1 LEKQDIVRIL
11 GHMNKKSTYWL
22 SHTPVDKFNLI
33 ELAHTQRAISNF
45 VKILTKKDIPV
56 EFFKNNQGD
65 SMTNGKK
72 IAISSTINMHNI
84 DSVVGLALHEGAH
97 CIYTDFKVLKKIANR
112 LLENNLLGGK
122 RWIEMLL
129 NFIEDRRI
137 DNLVYHN
144 APGYQDYYRAMYNR
158 YYYSKVV
165 DKGLKGKEYRKE
177 NWESYMFRII
187 NMFNKNADPNAL
199 KILPTIYKAIN
210 LKNIDRLKNTYDSL
224 ELAITIYQL
233 INMHF
238 TLMQPQDRKHIEQ
251 ENRKNAKYNKTSK
264 EEIKKAFAKQEK
276 FLEGNTPKTSLTKRE
291 TEQVE
296 AIGKSNINIKEVK
309 VLESSCPVHVINGI
323 TPAIIESN
331 LYGIFSINNFR
342 YRQQVEDGI
351 NIGKKLLRKLRI
363 RNEQIT
369 LASKRLKSGKID
381 PRRIYAANFED
392 DLFYKIDRS
401 NYKPIS
407 LHVSIDGSGSMDGT
421 KWLQVL
427 TNTIALGYV
436 ALKMDN
442 INLTI
447 SIRTSGKN
455 PSLSSQ
461 TAQIPLLILAF
472 DSKKHTLRDLKRL
485 AYYKCNGLTPE
496 GMCLNALNEYI
507 PNSSYYLDSYLINMS
522 DGYPTF
528 EMWSKNLNYRGE
540 EAILDTAK
548 AVKNIKKKGV
558 KILSYFIQ
566 SSTTKVKEKELNENF
581 QIMYGKEA
589 SFIDPKNVN
598 EITKTLNSLFLEKN
612 LVS

>member
-1 LEKQDIVRIL
+1 MK
-11 GHMNKKSTYWL
+11 NKSAYWL
-22 SHTPVDKFNLI
+22 SYTPTEKFNLI

-56 EFFKNNQGD
+56 EFFENNQGE

-112 LLENNLLGGK
+112 LLEGNLMGGR
-122 RWIEMLL
+122 RWIEALL

-137 DNLVYHN
+137 DNLVYKN
-144 APGYQDYYRAMYNR
+144 APGYQDYYRSMYER
-158 YYYSKVV
+158 YYYSKTV
-165 DKGLKGKEYRKE
+165 DQGLKGKEYREE

-187 NMFNKNADPNAL
+187 NMFNKNSDLTAL
-199 KILPTIYKAIN
+199 KCLPTIYKAVD
-210 LKNIDRLKNTYDSL
+210 LKNIDRLKNTRDSL
-224 ELAITIYQL
+224 ELAITIYHL
-233 INMHF
+233 INMSF
-238 TLMQPQDRKHIEQ
+238 ILEPQTKHQAQ
-251 ENRKNAKYNKTSK
+251 ENRKNAKHNKTSK
-264 EEIKKAFAKQEK
+264 EEIKKAFAKQEN
-276 FLEGNTPKTSLTKRE
+276 FLKGNVSKTSLTKKE
-291 TEQVE
+291 TKQVE

-309 VLESSCPVHVINGI
+309 VLESTCPVHVVKGI

-331 LYGIFSINNFR
+331 LYDTFYINDLKHR
-342 YRQQVEDGI
+342 PQVEDGI
-351 NIGKKLLRKLRI
+351 KIGKKLLHKLRI

-369 LASKRLKSGKID
+369 LASKRLKTGKID

-407 LHVSIDGSGSMDGT
+407 LHVSIDGSGSMEGT
-421 KWLQVL
+421 KWWQVL
-427 TNTIALGYV
+427 TNTVALGYV

-442 INLTI
+442 IDLTI

-455 PSLSSQ
+455 PNLSSQ

-485 AYYKCNGLTPE
+485 AYYKCKGLTPE
-496 GMCLNALNEYI
+496 GMCLNALNEFI

-528 EMWSKNLNYRGE
+528 ETYGVKGSLKVNYRGE

-566 SSTTKVKEKELNENF
+566 SSTTETKEKELNENF

-589 SFIDPKNVN
+589 SFIDPKNIN
-598 EITKTLNSLFLEKN
+598 EVTKTLNSLFLERN
-612 LVS
+612 LIS

>member
-1 LEKQDIVRIL
+1 
-11 GHMNKKSTYWL
+11 MNTKSAYWL
-22 SHTPVDKFNLI
+22 SHTPTEKFNLI

-45 VKILTKKDIPV
+45 VKILTKKDVPV
-56 EFFKNNQGD
+56 EFFENNQGE

-112 LLENNLLGGK
+112 LLEKNLMGGR
-122 RWIEMLL
+122 RWIEALL

-137 DNLVYHN
+137 DDLVYKN
-144 APGYQDYYRAMYNR
+144 APGYQDYYRSMYER

-165 DKGLKGKEYRKE
+165 DQGLKGKEYREE

-187 NMFNKNADPNAL
+187 NMFNKNSDLTAL
-199 KILPTIYKAIN
+199 KCLPTIYKTVD
-210 LKNIDRLKNTYDSL
+210 LKNISRLKNTHDSL
-224 ELAITIYQL
+224 ELAILIYNL

-238 TLMQPQDRKHIEQ
+238 TLQPQTKHQAQ
-251 ENRKNAKYNKTSK
+251 ENKKNAKHNKTSK
-264 EEIKKAFAKQEK
+264 EEIKKAFSKQEN
-276 FLEGNTPKTSLTKRE
+276 FLKGQVSKTSLSKKE
-291 TEQVE
+291 TRQVE
-296 AIGKSNINIKEVK
+296 AIGKSNINIKDIK
-309 VLESSCPVHVINGI
+309 VLETSCPVHIIKGI
-323 TPAIIESN
+323 TPSIIESN
-331 LYGIFSINNFR
+331 LYDTFYINDLKHR
-342 YRQQVEDGI
+342 LQVEDGI
-351 NIGKKLLRKLRI
+351 KIGKKLLHKLRI

-369 LASKRLKSGKID
+369 LASKRLKTGKID

-407 LHVSIDGSGSMDGT
+407 LHVSIDGSGSMEGT
-421 KWLQVL
+421 KWQQVL

-442 INLTI
+442 IDLTI
-447 SIRTSGKN
+447 SIRTSGVN
-455 PSLSSQ
+455 PNLSSK
-461 TAQIPLLILAF
+461 TAHIPLLILAF

-485 AYYKCNGLTPE
+485 AYYKAKGLTPE

-528 EMWSKNLNYRGE
+528 EATKGLKYKGK

-558 KILSYFIQ
+558 NILSYFIQ
-566 SSTTKVKEKELNENF
+566 SKTTEIKEKELNENF

-589 SFIDPKNVN
+589 SFIDPKNIN
-598 EITKTLNSLFLEKN
+598 EVTKTLNNLFLEKN

>member
-1 LEKQDIVRIL
+1 
-11 GHMNKKSTYWL
+11 MNTKSAYWL
-22 SHTPVDKFNLI
+22 SHTPTEKFNLI

-45 VKILTKKDIPV
+45 VKILTKKDVPV
-56 EFFKNNQGD
+56 EFFENNQGE

-112 LLENNLLGGK
+112 LLEGNLMGGR
-122 RWIEMLL
+122 RWIEALL

-137 DNLVYHN
+137 DNLVYKN
-144 APGYQDYYRAMYNR
+144 APGYQDYYRSMYER
-158 YYYSKVV
+158 YYYSKTV
-165 DKGLKGKEYRKE
+165 DQGLKGKEYREE

-187 NMFNKNADPNAL
+187 NMFNKNADPTAL
-199 KILPTIYKAIN
+199 QALPTIYKTID
-210 LKNIDRLKNTYDSL
+210 LKNISRLKNTRDSL
-224 ELAITIYQL
+224 ELAITIYNL
-233 INMHF
+233 INMSF
-238 TLMQPQDRKHIEQ
+238 ILEPQTKHQAQ
-251 ENRKNAKYNKTSK
+251 ENRKNAKHNKTSK
-264 EEIKKAFAKQEK
+264 EEIKKAFAKQEN
-276 FLEGNTPKTSLTKRE
+276 FLKGQVSKTSLSKKEQR
-291 TEQVE
+291 QVE
-296 AIGKSNINIKEVK
+296 AIGKSNINIKDVK
-309 VLESSCPVHVINGI
+309 VLESTCPVHVVKGI

-331 LYGIFSINNFR
+331 LYDTFYINDLKHR
-342 YRQQVEDGI
+342 PQVEDGI
-351 NIGKKLLRKLRI
+351 KIGKKLLHKLRI
-363 RNEQIT
+363 RNEQII
-369 LASKRLKSGKID
+369 LASKRLKTGKID

-407 LHVSIDGSGSMDGT
+407 LHVSIDGSGSMEGT
-421 KWLQVL
+421 KWQQVL

-442 INLTI
+442 IDLTI

-455 PSLSSQ
+455 PNVSSQ
-461 TAQIPLLILAF
+461 TAHIPLLILAF
-472 DSKKHTLRDLKRL
+472 DSKKHTLKELKRL
-485 AYYKCNGLTPE
+485 AFYKAKGLTPE
-496 GMCLNALNEYI
+496 GMCLNALNEFI

-528 EMWSKNLNYRGE
+528 ESVKGLKYKGE

-566 SSTTKVKEKELNENF
+566 SKTTIFKEKELNENF

-589 SFIDPKNVN
+589 SFIDPKNIN
-598 EITKTLNSLFLEKN
+598 EVTKTLNNLFLEKN

>member
-1 LEKQDIVRIL
+1 MGISKFWLKKNID
-11 GHMNKKSTYWL
+11 NKE
-22 SHTPVDKFNLI
+22 KFNLI

-45 VKILTKKDIPV
+45 VKILTKEEIPV
-56 EFFKNNQGD
+56 EFFENNKGE
-65 SMTNGKK
+65 SMTDGKK

-97 CIYTDFKVLKKIANR
+97 CKHTDFYVLKKIANR
-112 LLENNLLGGK
+112 LLEGNLMGGR

-158 YYYSKVV
+158 YYYSKTV
-165 DKGLKGKEYRKE
+165 DQGLKGKEYREE

-187 NMFNKNADPNAL
+187 NMFNKNANPTAL
-199 KILPTIYKAIN
+199 KILPTIYKAVD
-210 LKNIDRLKNTYDSL
+210 LKNIGRLTCTKHSL
-224 ELAITIYQL
+224 ELAIKIYQL
-233 INMHF
+233 LAMHF
-238 TLMQPQDRKHIEQ
+238 ALHPKDKHQIQ
-251 ENRKNAKYNKTSK
+251 ENRKGAKQNKTSK
-264 EEIKKAFAKQEK
+264 EEIKKAFSKQENYLK
-276 FLEGNTPKTSLTKRE
+276 GQTPKTSLSKKETK
-291 TEQVE
+291 QVE
-296 AIGKSNINIKEVK
+296 AIGKSNIKIKDVK
-309 VLESSCPVHVINGI
+309 VLDTSCPVHVIEGM
-323 TPAIIESN
+323 TPALIESN
-331 LYGIFSINNFR
+331 LYGIFSINDLKF
-342 YRQQVEDGI
+342 RQQVEDGI
-351 NIGKKLLRKLRI
+351 NIGKKLLRKLQV

-392 DLFYKIDRS
+392 DLFYKIDRA

-407 LHVSIDGSGSMDGT
+407 LHVSIDGSGSMEGT
-421 KWLQVL
+421 KWWQVL

-442 INLTI
+442 IDLTI

-455 PSLSSQ
+455 PNLSSQ

-496 GMCLNALNEYI
+496 GMCLNALNKYI

-528 EMWSKNLNYRGE
+528 EMGKDLNYRGE

-548 AVKNIKKKGV
+548 SVKNIKKKGV
-558 KILSYFIQ
+558 KILSYFIK
-566 SSTTKVKEKELNENF
+566 SSTTETKSKELNENF
-581 QIMYGKEA
+581 QIMYGKGA

-598 EITKTLNSLFLEKN
+598 EVTKTLNSLFLERN
-612 LVS
+612 LIS

>member
-1 LEKQDIVRIL
+1 
-11 GHMNKKSTYWL
+11 MNTKSAYWL
-22 SHTPVDKFNLI
+22 SHTPTEKFNLI

-45 VKILTKKDIPV
+45 VKILTKEEIPV
-56 EFFKNNQGD
+56 EFFEQNQGD
-65 SMTNGKK
+65 SMTDGKK

-97 CIYTDFKVLKKIANR
+97 CKHTDFYVLKKITNR
-112 LLENNLLGGK
+112 LLHDNLMGGR
-122 RWIEMLL
+122 RWIELLL

-144 APGYQDYYRAMYNR
+144 APGYQDYYRAMYER
-158 YYYSKVV
+158 YYYSKTV
-165 DKGLKGKEYRKE
+165 DQGLKGKEYREE

-187 NMFNKNADPNAL
+187 NMFNKNADPTAL
-199 KILPTIYKAIN
+199 KCLPTVYKAVD
-210 LKNIDRLKNTYDSL
+210 LKNIGRLTCTKHSL
-224 ELAITIYQL
+224 ELAITIYQF

-238 TLMQPQDRKHIEQ
+238 ILHSQDKHQVQ
-251 ENRKNAKYNKTSK
+251 ENKKGAKHNKTSK
-264 EEIKKAFAKQEK
+264 EEIKKAFAKQEN
-276 FLEGNTPKTSLTKRE
+276 FLKGQTSKTSLTKKE
-291 TEQVE
+291 TKQVE

-309 VLESSCPVHVINGI
+309 VLESTCPVHVINGI

-331 LYGIFSINNFR
+331 LYGIFSINDLKFK
-342 YRQQVEDGI
+342 QQVEDGI

-381 PRRIYAANFED
+381 PRRIYAADFEE

-407 LHVSIDGSGSMDGT
+407 LHVSIDGSGSMEGT
-421 KWLQVL
+421 KWWQVL

-442 INLTI
+442 IDLTI

-455 PSLSSQ
+455 PNLSSM
-461 TAQIPLLILAF
+461 TAQIPLLVLAF

-528 EMWSKNLNYRGE
+528 ETYGVKGTLKVNYRGE

-566 SSTTKVKEKELNENF
+566 SSTTETKEKELNENF

-598 EITKTLNSLFLEKN
+598 EVTKTLNSLFLERN
-612 LVS
+612 LIS

>member
-1 LEKQDIVRIL
+1 
-11 GHMNKKSTYWL
+11 MKKGSAYWL
-22 SHTPVDKFNLI
+22 SHTPTEKFNLI
-33 ELAHTQRAISNF
+33 ELAHTQRAVSNF
-45 VKILTKKDIPV
+45 VKILTKEDIPV
-56 EFFKNNQGD
+56 EFFEYNKGE

-97 CIYTDFKVLKKIANR
+97 CIYTDFFVLKKISNR
-112 LLENNLLGGK
+112 LLEGNLMGGR

-137 DNLVYHN
+137 DNLVYNN
-144 APGYQDYYRAMYNR
+144 APGYQDYYRSMYKR
-158 YYYSKVV
+158 YYYSKTV
-165 DKGLKGKEYRKE
+165 DQGLTGKEYRGE

-187 NMFNKNADPNAL
+187 NMFNKNADPTAL
-199 KILPTIYKAIN
+199 KMLPTVYKAVD
-210 LKNIDRLKNTYDSL
+210 LENIDRLKNTRDSL
-224 ELAITIYQL
+224 ELAITIYQF

-238 TLMQPQDRKHIEQ
+238 ILKSDDKHQ
-251 ENRKNAKYNKTSK
+251 GQQNRTNAKQNKTSK
-264 EEIKKAFAKQEK
+264 EEIKKAFSKQEN
-276 FLEGNTPKTSLTKRE
+276 FLKGQTSKTSLTKKE
-291 TEQVE
+291 TKQVE
-296 AIGKSNINIKEVK
+296 AIGKSNIKIKDIK
-309 VLESSCPVHVINGI
+309 TLDTSCPVHIIEGI
-323 TPAIIESN
+323 TPALIESN
-331 LYGIFSINNFR
+331 LYDCFNITDLKH
-342 YRQQVEDGI
+342 RQQVEDGI

-369 LASKRLKSGKID
+369 LASTRLKSGKID

-407 LHVSIDGSGSMDGT
+407 LHVSIDGSGSMEGT
-421 KWLQVL
+421 KWLQTL
-427 TNTIALGYV
+427 TNTIALGCV

-447 SIRTSGKN
+447 SIRTSGRDPN
-455 PSLSSQ
+455 LSSN
-461 TAQIPLLILAF
+461 TSHIPLLILAF

-528 EMWSKNLNYRGE
+528 EKSGFNYRGE

-548 AVKNIKKKGV
+548 AVKNIKNKGV

-566 SSTTKVKEKELNENF
+566 SSTTKTKEEELIENF
-581 QIMYGKEA
+581 QIMYGKGA
-589 SFIDPKNVN
+589 SFIDPKNMHEV
-598 EITKTLNSLFLEKN
+598 TKTLNNLFLEKN

>member
-1 LEKQDIVRIL
+1 MK
-11 GHMNKKSTYWL
+11 NKSAYWL
-22 SHTPVDKFNLI
+22 SHTPTEKFNLI

-45 VKILTKKDIPV
+45 VKILTKKEIPV
-56 EFFKNNQGD
+56 EFFEQNQGD
-65 SMTNGKK
+65 SMTDGKK

-84 DSVVGLALHEGAH
+84 DSVVGLAIHEGAH
-97 CIYTDFKVLKKIANR
+97 CKHTDFFVLKKISNR
-112 LLENNLLGGK
+112 LLEDNLLGGR
-122 RWIEMLL
+122 RWIELLL

-137 DNLVYHN
+137 DNLVYNN
-144 APGYQDYYRAMYNR
+144 APGYQDYYRAMYER
-158 YYYSKVV
+158 YYYSKTV
-165 DKGLKGKEYRKE
+165 DQGLKGKEYREE
-177 NWESYMFRII
+177 NWEAYMFRII
-187 NMFNKNADPNAL
+187 NMFNKNANPTAL
-199 KILPTIYKAIN
+199 KILPTIYKAVD
-210 LKNIDRLKNTYDSL
+210 LKNIGRLTSTKHSL
-224 ELAITIYQL
+224 ELAITIYQF

-238 TLMQPQDRKHIEQ
+238 ILHSKDKHQVQ
-251 ENRKNAKYNKTSK
+251 ENKKGAKQNKTSK
-264 EEIKKAFAKQEK
+264 EEIKKAFSKQEN
-276 FLEGNTPKTSLTKRE
+276 FLKGQTSKTSLTKKE
-291 TEQVE
+291 TKQVE
-296 AIGKSNINIKEVK
+296 AIGKSNIKINDVK
-309 VLESSCPVHVINGI
+309 VLDTSCPVHVIEGI
-323 TPAIIESN
+323 TPSIIESN
-331 LYGIFSINNFR
+331 LYGIFSINDLKQR
-342 YRQQVEDGI
+342 PQVEKGI
-351 NIGKKLLRKLRI
+351 NIGKKLLRKLQV

-407 LHVSIDGSGSMDGT
+407 LHVTIDGSGSMEGT
-421 KWLQVL
+421 KWWQVL

-442 INLTI
+442 IDLTI

-455 PSLSSQ
+455 PNLSSQ

-496 GMCLNALNEYI
+496 GMCLNALNKYI

-528 EMWSKNLNYRGE
+528 EMGRDLYYRGE

-566 SSTTKVKEKELNENF
+566 SSTTKTKSKELNENF

-598 EITKTLNSLFLEKN
+598 EVTKTLNSLFLEKN

>member
-1 LEKQDIVRIL
+1 MK
-11 GHMNKKSTYWL
+11 NKSAYWL
-22 SHTPVDKFNLI
+22 SHTPVEKFNLI

-45 VKILTKKDIPV
+45 VKILTKEEIPV
-56 EFFKNNQGD
+56 EFFENNQGE
-65 SMTNGKK
+65 SMTDGKK
-72 IAISSTINMHNI
+72 IAISSTINLNNI
-84 DSVVGLALHEGAH
+84 DSVVGLAIHEGAH
-97 CIYTDFKVLKKIANR
+97 CKHTNFKVLKKISNR
-112 LLENNLLGGK
+112 LLEGNLMGGR

-144 APGYQDYYRAMYNR
+144 APGYQDYYRAMYDR

-165 DKGLKGKEYRKE
+165 DKGLKGKEYREE

-187 NMFNKNADPNAL
+187 NMFNKNSDPTAL
-199 KILPTIYKAIN
+199 HCLPTIYKAVD
-210 LKNIDRLKNTYDSL
+210 LKNIGRLTSTKHSL

-233 INMHF
+233 LAMHF
-238 TLMQPQDRKHIEQ
+238 SLKKGPDLKHQNQI
-251 ENRKNAKYNKTSK
+251 NKKNAKNKNKVSK
-264 EEIKKAFAKQEK
+264 EEIKKAFSKQEN
-276 FLEGNTPKTSLTKRE
+276 FLKGQTSKTSLTKKE
-291 TEQVE
+291 TKQVE
-296 AIGKSNINIKEVK
+296 AIGKSNIQIKDIK
-309 VLESSCPVHVINGI
+309 VLDTSCPVHVIEGI

-331 LYGIFSINNFR
+331 LYDTFYINDLKHR
-342 YRQQVEDGI
+342 PQVEDGI
-351 NIGKKLLRKLRI
+351 NIGKKLLRKLRV

-392 DLFYKIDRS
+392 DLFYKIDRA

-407 LHVSIDGSGSMDGT
+407 LHVTIDGSGSMDGT
-421 KWLQVL
+421 KWQQVL

-442 INLTI
+442 IDLTI
-447 SIRTSGKN
+447 SIRTSGYN
-455 PSLSSQ
+455 PNSSSS

-472 DSKKHTLRDLKRL
+472 DSKKNTLRDLKRL
-485 AYYKCNGLTPE
+485 AYYKANGLTPE
-496 GMCLNALNEYI
+496 GMCLNALNEFI

-528 EMWSKNLNYRGE
+528 EHGKDLNYRGE
-540 EAILDTAK
+540 KAILDTAK

-598 EITKTLNSLFLEKN
+598 EVTKTLNSLFLERN
-612 LVS
+612 LIS

>member
-1 LEKQDIVRIL
+1 MK
-11 GHMNKKSTYWL
+11 NKSAYWL
-22 SHTPVDKFNLI
+22 NYTPTEKFNLI

-45 VKILTKKDIPV
+45 VKILTKKDVPV
-56 EFFKNNQGD
+56 EFFKNNQGE

-112 LLENNLLGGK
+112 LLEGNLMGGR

-144 APGYQDYYRAMYNR
+144 APGYQDYYRSMYER
-158 YYYSKVV
+158 YFYSKVV
-165 DKGLKGKEYRKE
+165 DQGLKGKEYREE

-187 NMFNKNADPNAL
+187 NMFNKNADPTAL
-199 KILPTIYKAIN
+199 QALPTIYKTID
-210 LKNIDRLKNTYDSL
+210 LKNISRLKNIRDSL
-224 ELAITIYQL
+224 ELAILIYNL
-233 INMHF
+233 INMRLIIQ
-238 TLMQPQDRKHIEQ
+238 TKKDYKHHQ
-251 ENRKNAKYNKTSK
+251 QQNRKNAKHNKTSK
-264 EEIKKAFAKQEK
+264 EEIKKAFTKQEN
-276 FLEGNTPKTSLTKRE
+276 FLKGNVSKTSLSKKE
-291 TEQVE
+291 TRQVE

-309 VLESSCPVHVINGI
+309 VLESTCPVHVVKGI

-331 LYGIFSINNFR
+331 LYDTFYINDLKHR
-342 YRQQVEDGI
+342 PQVEDGI
-351 NIGKKLLRKLRI
+351 KIGKKLLHKLRI

-369 LASKRLKSGKID
+369 LASKRLKTGKID

-407 LHVSIDGSGSMDGT
+407 LHVSIDGSGSMEGT
-421 KWLQVL
+421 KWQQVL

-442 INLTI
+442 IDLTI
-447 SIRTSGKN
+447 SIRTSGRN
-455 PSLSSQ
+455 PNLSSK

-472 DSKKHTLRDLKRL
+472 DSKKHTLKELKRL
-485 AYYKCNGLTPE
+485 AFYKCKGLTPE
-496 GMCLNALNEYI
+496 GMCLNALNEFI

-528 EMWSKNLNYRGE
+528 ETYGVKGTLKVSYRGK

-566 SSTTKVKEKELNENF
+566 SKTTVFKEKELNENF

-589 SFIDPKNVN
+589 SFIDPKNLN
-598 EITKTLNSLFLEKN
+598 EVTKTLNNLFLEKN

>member
-1 LEKQDIVRIL
+1 
-11 GHMNKKSTYWL
+11 MKKGSAYWL
-22 SHTPVDKFNLI
+22 SHTPTEKFNLI

-56 EFFKNNQGD
+56 EFFEYNEGD

-84 DSVVGLALHEGAH
+84 DSVVGLALHESAH
-97 CIYTDFKVLKKIANR
+97 CIYTDFFVLKKIANR
-112 LLENNLLGGK
+112 LLEGNLMGGR
-122 RWIEMLL
+122 RWIELLL
-129 NFIEDRRI
+129 NFIEDKRI

-144 APGYQDYYRAMYNR
+144 APGYQDYYRAMYER
-158 YYYSKVV
+158 YFYSQTV
-165 DKGLKGKEYRKE
+165 DKGLKGKQYREE

-187 NMFNKNADPNAL
+187 NMFNKNSDPTAL
-199 KILPTIYKAIN
+199 QILPTIYKAVD
-210 LKNIDRLKNTYDSL
+210 LENIGRLTSTKHSL

-233 INMHF
+233 LAMHF
-238 TLMQPQDRKHIEQ
+238 TLHPQNKHQKQ
-251 ENRKNAKYNKTSK
+251 ENRKNAKHNKTSK
-264 EEIKKAFAKQEK
+264 EEIKKAFAKQEQ
-276 FLEGNTPKTSLTKRE
+276 FLEGNIPKTSLTKKE
-291 TEQVE
+291 QKQVE
-296 AIGKSNINIKEVK
+296 AIGKSNIKIKDIK
-309 VLESSCPVHVINGI
+309 VLKSSCPVDVIEGI

-331 LYGIFSINNFR
+331 LYDIFSITDFKH
-342 YRQQVEDGI
+342 RQQVEDGI

-369 LASKRLKSGKID
+369 LASKRLKTGKID

-401 NYKPIS
+401 NYKPIN
-407 LHVSIDGSGSMDGT
+407 LYVSIDGSGSMDGT
-421 KWLQVL
+421 KWWQVL

-442 INLTI
+442 IDLTI
-447 SIRTSGKN
+447 SIRTSGRN
-455 PSLSSQ
+455 PSSSSNHSH
-461 TAQIPLLILAF
+461 IPLLILAF

-485 AYYKCNGLTPE
+485 AYYKVGGLTPE
-496 GMCLNALNEYI
+496 GMCLNALNEFI

-528 EMWSKNLNYRGE
+528 EMGKDLNYRGE

-566 SSTTKVKEKELNENF
+566 SSTTETKEKELNENF
-581 QIMYGKEA
+581 QIMYGKES

-598 EITKTLNSLFLEKN
+598 EVTKTLNSLFLERN
-612 LVS
+612 LIS

>member
-1 LEKQDIVRIL
+1 
-11 GHMNKKSTYWL
+11 MNTKSAYWL
-22 SHTPVDKFNLI
+22 SHTPTEKFNLI
-33 ELAHTQRAISNF
+33 ELAHTQRAVSNF
-45 VKILTKKDIPV
+45 VKILTKKEIPV
-56 EFFKNNQGD
+56 EFFENNQGE

-97 CIYTDFKVLKKIANR
+97 CKHTDFFVLKKIANR
-112 LLENNLLGGK
+112 LLEDNLMGGR

-144 APGYQDYYRAMYNR
+144 APGYQDYYRAMYER
-158 YYYSKVV
+158 YYYSKTV
-165 DKGLKGKEYRKE
+165 DQGLKGKEYRGE
-177 NWESYMFRII
+177 NWEHYMFRII
-187 NMFNKNADPNAL
+187 NMFNKNADPTAL
-199 KILPTIYKAIN
+199 QILPTIYKAVD
-210 LKNIDRLKNTYDSL
+210 LKNIGRLTSTKHSL
-224 ELAITIYQL
+224 ELAITIYRL

-238 TLMQPQDRKHIEQ
+238 AIQPSTPHQIQ
-251 ENRKNAKYNKTSK
+251 ENRKGAKHNKTSK
-264 EEIKKAFAKQEK
+264 EEIKKAFSKQEN
-276 FLEGNTPKTSLTKRE
+276 FLKGQVSKTSLTKKE
-291 TEQVE
+291 TKQVE
-296 AIGKSNINIKEVK
+296 AIGKSNIKINDVK
-309 VLESSCPVHVINGI
+309 VLDTSCPVHIIEGM
-323 TPAIIESN
+323 TPALIESN
-331 LYGIFSINNFR
+331 LYGVFNINDLKFR
-342 YRQQVEDGI
+342 KQVEDGI
-351 NIGKKLLRKLRI
+351 NIGKKLLRKLQV

-381 PRRIYAANFED
+381 PRRIYAADFED
-392 DLFYKIDRS
+392 DLFYKIDRA

-421 KWLQVL
+421 KWWQVL

-455 PSLSSQ
+455 PNLSSQ

-496 GMCLNALNEYI
+496 GMCLNALNKYI

-528 EMWSKNLNYRGE
+528 EMGKDLNYRGE

-566 SSTTKVKEKELNENF
+566 SSATETKERELNENF
-581 QIMYGKEA
+581 QIMYGKGA

-598 EITKTLNSLFLEKN
+598 EVTKTLNSLFLERN
-612 LVS
+612 LIS

>member
-1 LEKQDIVRIL
+1 MK
-11 GHMNKKSTYWL
+11 NKSAYWL
-22 SHTPVDKFNLI
+22 NHTPTEKFNLI

-45 VKILTKKDIPV
+45 VKILTKKEIPV
-56 EFFKNNQGD
+56 EFFEQNQGD
-65 SMTNGKK
+65 SMTDGKK

-112 LLENNLLGGK
+112 LLEGNLMGGR

-144 APGYQDYYRAMYNR
+144 APGYQDYYRSMYER
-158 YYYSKVV
+158 YYYSKTV
-165 DKGLKGKEYRKE
+165 DQGLKGKEYRDE

-187 NMFNKNADPNAL
+187 NMFNKNADHTAL
-199 KILPTIYKAIN
+199 KCLPTIYKAID
-210 LKNIDRLKNTYDSL
+210 LKNIGRLICTRHSL

-233 INMHF
+233 IDMHF
-238 TLMQPQDRKHIEQ
+238 MLHPKDKHQAQ
-251 ENRKNAKYNKTSK
+251 ENRKNAKHNKTSK
-264 EEIKKAFAKQEK
+264 EEIKKAFSKQEN
-276 FLEGNTPKTSLTKRE
+276 FLKGNVSKTSLTKKE
-291 TEQVE
+291 TKQVK
-296 AIGKSNINIKEVK
+296 AIGKSNIKIKDVK
-309 VLESSCPVHVINGI
+309 VLESTCPVHVIKGI

-331 LYGIFSINNFR
+331 LYDTFYINDLKH
-342 YRQQVEDGI
+342 RQQVEDGI
-351 NIGKKLLRKLRI
+351 KIGKKLLHKLRI

-369 LASKRLKSGKID
+369 LASKRLKTGKID
-381 PRRIYAANFED
+381 PRRIYAADFED

-407 LHVSIDGSGSMDGT
+407 LHVTIDGSGSMEGT
-421 KWLQVL
+421 KWWQVL
-427 TNTIALGYV
+427 TNTVALGYV

-442 INLTI
+442 IDLTI
-447 SIRTSGKN
+447 SIRTSGRN
-455 PSLSSQ
+455 PNLSSQ

-485 AYYKCNGLTPE
+485 AYYKCKGLTPE

-528 EMWSKNLNYRGE
+528 ETYGVKGTLKVNYRGE

-566 SSTTKVKEKELNENF
+566 SSTTETKEKELNENF

-598 EITKTLNSLFLEKN
+598 EVTKTLNNLFLERN
-612 LVS
+612 LIS

>member
-1 LEKQDIVRIL
+1 MK
-11 GHMNKKSTYWL
+11 NKSAYWL
-22 SHTPVDKFNLI
+22 SHTPTEKFNLI

-45 VKILTKKDIPV
+45 VKILTKKDVPV
-56 EFFKNNQGD
+56 EFFENNQGE

-72 IAISSTINMHNI
+72 IAISSTINIHNI

-112 LLENNLLGGK
+112 LLEGNLMGGR

-144 APGYQDYYRAMYNR
+144 APGYQDYYRSMYER
-158 YYYSKVV
+158 YFYSKVV
-165 DKGLKGKEYRKE
+165 DQGLKGKEYREE

-187 NMFNKNADPNAL
+187 NMFNKNADPTAL
-199 KILPTIYKAIN
+199 QALPTIYKTID
-210 LKNIDRLKNTYDSL
+210 LKNISRLKNTRDSL
-224 ELAITIYQL
+224 ELAILIYNL
-233 INMHF
+233 INMRLIIQ
-238 TLMQPQDRKHIEQ
+238 TKKDYKHHQ
-251 ENRKNAKYNKTSK
+251 QQNRKNAKHNKTSK
-264 EEIKKAFAKQEK
+264 EEIKKAFTKQEN
-276 FLEGNTPKTSLTKRE
+276 FLKGNVSKTSLSKKE
-291 TEQVE
+291 TRQVE

-309 VLESSCPVHVINGI
+309 VLESTCPVHVVKGI

-331 LYGIFSINNFR
+331 LYDTFYINDLKHR
-342 YRQQVEDGI
+342 PQVEDGI
-351 NIGKKLLRKLRI
+351 KIGKKLLHKLRI

-369 LASKRLKSGKID
+369 LASKRLKTGKID

-407 LHVSIDGSGSMDGT
+407 LHVSIDGSGSMEGT
-421 KWLQVL
+421 KWWQVL

-442 INLTI
+442 IDLTI
-447 SIRTSGKN
+447 SIRTSGRN
-455 PSLSSQ
+455 PNLSSK

-472 DSKKHTLRDLKRL
+472 DSKKHTLKELKRL
-485 AYYKCNGLTPE
+485 AFYKCKGLTPE
-496 GMCLNALNEYI
+496 GMCLNALNEFI

-528 EMWSKNLNYRGE
+528 ETYGVKGTLKVSYRGK

-566 SSTTKVKEKELNENF
+566 SSTTETKEKELNKNF

-598 EITKTLNSLFLEKN
+598 EVTKTLNSLFLEKN

>member
-1 LEKQDIVRIL
+1 
-11 GHMNKKSTYWL
+11 MNTKSAYWL
-22 SHTPVDKFNLI
+22 SHTPTEKFNLI

-56 EFFKNNQGD
+56 EFFEQNQGD
-65 SMTNGKK
+65 SMTDGKK

-97 CIYTDFKVLKKIANR
+97 CIYTDFFVLKKIANR
-112 LLENNLLGGK
+112 LLEGNLMGGR
-122 RWIEMLL
+122 RWIELLL

-144 APGYQDYYRAMYNR
+144 APGYQDYYRSMYDR

-165 DKGLKGKEYRKE
+165 DKGLKGKEYREE

-187 NMFNKNADPNAL
+187 NMFNKNSDPTAL
-199 KILPTIYKAIN
+199 KMLPQVYKAID
-210 LKNIDRLKNTYDSL
+210 LKNIGRLTCTRHSL

-238 TLMQPQDRKHIEQ
+238 TLQPQTKHQVQ
-251 ENRKNAKYNKTSK
+251 ENKKGAKYNKTSK
-264 EEIKKAFAKQEK
+264 EEIKKAFSKQEN
-276 FLEGNTPKTSLTKRE
+276 FLKGQTSKTSLSKKETK
-291 TEQVE
+291 QVE
-296 AIGKSNINIKEVK
+296 AIGKSNIKINDVK
-309 VLESSCPVHVINGI
+309 VLDTSCPVHIIEGM
-323 TPAIIESN
+323 TPALIESN
-331 LYGIFSINNFR
+331 LYGIFNINDLKF
-342 YRQQVEDGI
+342 RQQVEDGI

-392 DLFYKIDRS
+392 DLFYKIDRA

-407 LHVSIDGSGSMDGT
+407 LHVSIDGSGSMEGT
-421 KWLQVL
+421 KWWQVL

-442 INLTI
+442 IDLTI

-455 PSLSSQ
+455 PNLSSQ

-496 GMCLNALNEYI
+496 GMCLNALNKYI

-528 EMWSKNLNYRGE
+528 EMGKDLSYRGE

-548 AVKNIKKKGV
+548 SVKNIKKKGV

-566 SSTTKVKEKELNENF
+566 SSTTKIKEKELNENF
-581 QIMYGKEA
+581 QIMYGKGA

-598 EITKTLNSLFLEKN
+598 EVTKTLNSLFLERN
-612 LVS
+612 LIS